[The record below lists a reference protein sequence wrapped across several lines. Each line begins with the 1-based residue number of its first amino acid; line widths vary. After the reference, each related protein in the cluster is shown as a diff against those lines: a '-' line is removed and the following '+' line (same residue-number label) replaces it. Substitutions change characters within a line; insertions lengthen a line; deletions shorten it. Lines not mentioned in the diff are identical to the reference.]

1 MDSPSYLKL
10 FETGELKKQIER
22 SVESLRSCT
31 LCPSQCRVNRLAE
44 ERGFCRTGARAVVS
58 SYGPHF
64 GEERPIRG
72 FAGSGTIFFGYCNLR
87 CDYCQN
93 FECSQLGE
101 GEEADGELIASYM
114 IDLQK
119 RGCHNI
125 NLVSPSHVVPQILE
139 ALWTACEKGLRI
151 PLVYNTGG
159 YDSIETLLLLEGII
173 DIYMPDMKYARNDT
187 GLKYSKVREYASINR
202 AAIKEMRR
210 QTGDLINDENGV
222 AEKGVLIRHLVLP
235 NAVAETEDIIRFIS
249 SELGNDVYVNIMF
262 QYRPWYNAHNY
273 QELGRSVTED
283 EMREVCSLIKKYG
296 LRRIDEKSFESID
309 YS

>member
-1 MDSPSYLKL
+1 MNIPSYLKL
-10 FETGELKKQIER
+10 FETGELKQRILR
-22 SVESLRSCT
+22 SFESLRSCT

-44 ERGFCRTGARAVVS
+44 EKGFCRTGTKAIVS

-64 GEERPIRG
+64 GEEGPISG
-72 FAGSGTIFFGYCNLR
+72 FAGSGTIFFAYCNLR

-101 GEEADGELIASYM
+101 GKEADEELIACSM

-139 ALWTACEKGLRI
+139 AVWIACEKGLRI

-187 GLKYSKVREYASINR
+187 GLKYSKVREYAFVNR
-202 AAIKEMRR
+202 AAVKEMRR
-210 QTGDLINDENGV
+210 QTGDLIIDENGV

-235 NAVAETEDIIRFIS
+235 NAIAETEDIIRFIS
-249 SELGNDVYVNIMF
+249 SELGNNVYVNIMF

-273 QELGRSVTED
+273 QELGRSVTIHEKRD
-283 EMREVCSLIKKYG
+283 VYSLIKKYG
-296 LRRIDEKSFESID
+296 LKRVDEKSFEVTK
-309 YS
+309 